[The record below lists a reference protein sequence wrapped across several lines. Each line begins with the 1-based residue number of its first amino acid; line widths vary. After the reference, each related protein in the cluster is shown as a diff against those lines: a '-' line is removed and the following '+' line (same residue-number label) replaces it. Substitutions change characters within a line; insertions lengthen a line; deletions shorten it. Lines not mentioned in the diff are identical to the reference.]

1 MTKFKAPARLVVVQ
15 FAHCVQFV
23 QSEHFL
29 RSEIRGITGSDF
41 LNKDMDI
48 NNIILKCRN
57 VYFKSDR

>member
-41 LNKDMDI
+41 FPIKI
-48 NNIILKCRN
+48 WILITL
-57 VYFKSDR
+57 F